1 MQANQ
6 NSLRNSLAK
15 QATSE
20 TCYERKGRTA
30 CMETPVHEEDWRNNF
45 IPQEEL
51 VMEEFGWIW

>member
-1 MQANQ
+1 MRANQ

-51 VMEEFGWIW
+51 VMEEFG